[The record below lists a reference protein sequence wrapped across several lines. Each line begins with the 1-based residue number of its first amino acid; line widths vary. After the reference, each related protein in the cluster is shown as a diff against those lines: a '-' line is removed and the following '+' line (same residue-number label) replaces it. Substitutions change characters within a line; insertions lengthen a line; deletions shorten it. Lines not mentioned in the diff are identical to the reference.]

1 MKTTL
6 LLLGIVGLIAGL
18 VVAGQGAEIIPGF
31 RSNAPGSS
39 ADLILYGVV
48 IAGIGLV
55 LIGMSTRR
63 N

>member
-1 MKTTL
+1 MKILL

-18 VVAGQGAEIIPGF
+18 VVAGQGAGIIPSF
-31 RSNAPGSS
+31 RSNSLGSS
-39 ADLILYGVV
+39 TDLILYGIV

-63 N
+63 T